1 MTPLKL
7 YLVRA
12 VHDWAVD
19 NGFTPQL
26 LVDAT
31 AAGVKVPANYV
42 QDGRIVLNVH
52 PRAVS
57 HLEFGDDALRFSA
70 RFGAQ
75 SQRVEIPHAAVLAIY
90 ARENSQG
97 ITFPEL
103 APGDGDNKGSGPDDN
118 PPGGKAPG
126 KGPSLRVVK

>member
-7 YLVRA
+7 YLMRA

-19 NGFTPQL
+19 NGFTPQV

-31 AAGVKVPANYV
+31 AAGVKVPTNYV

-57 HLEFGDDALRFSA
+57 HLEFSDDALRFSA
-70 RFGAQ
+70 RFGTQ
-75 SQRVEIPHAAVLAIY
+75 SLRVEVPHAAVLAIY

-103 APGDGDNKGSGPDDN
+103 PAAGEPGPDGT
-118 PPGGKAPG
+118 PPEGKPPG
-126 KGPSLRVVK
+126 KGPGLRIVKK